1 MALIRRFSERP
12 LRLPR
17 LRPYVPS
24 PDAPAIYWFNSE
36 RDDIV
41 REVVQRVSSMHGQS
55 ARAVELTLNDAAM
68 HEVRRLTS
76 QRDEET
82 AESLGFWKGVSRS
95 IARMS
100 DVEKQRSLSTVA
112 EHMARDVAG
121 NFDPRVFEMAS
132 AAGPK
137 LLSAIMQPSRVPQ
150 DLASGSSAVDELL
163 TVEGDVQHL
172 RRLQQHGTLVYV
184 PTHSSNLD
192 SIVLAQALE
201 RKGLSPVVYGAGK
214 NLFTNPI
221 IAFGMHNLGAYRVDR
236 RIRARLYKDVLKAYA
251 SVMVERG
258 YHSLFF
264 PGGTRSRSG
273 LIEQRLKLGLLGSA
287 VEAFSRNQVQG
298 LERRVY
304 IVPTTINYAL
314 VLEAETLVEDWL
326 KEEGQARYIIS
337 DDEFSRIERWYD
349 FFRRM
354 RDQRAACVIRFGAPL
369 DPYGNPVDEGGR
381 SITPSGRV
389 IDPGSYVLRKG
400 EPTLDVARDQ
410 AYTRELGEVLEAR
423 FLSETVLMTTNVVAH
438 ALFRH
443 LVRETPSV
451 DLFSRLRLRGDVT
464 IERTALRRDV
474 TQLRDA
480 LVALEQQGLVRVSN
494 MVRTSDAE
502 TLIERAL
509 KVWQGYHKRI
519 AAREVG
525 DYVSA
530 EDPGLLIYYQ
540 NRLVP
545 FATQVAKDQD
555 AATQRAAREIARIG
569 AGR

>member
-1 MALIRRFSERP
+1 VALIRRFSERP

-17 LRPYVPS
+17 LRPYVPP
-24 PDAPAIYWFNSE
+24 PDAPAVYWFNSE
-36 RDDIV
+36 RDDIIA
-41 REVVQRVSSMHGQS
+41 EVVERVSGRHDHSPS
-55 ARAVELTLNDAAM
+55 AIELMLNDAALN
-68 HEVRRLTS
+68 EVRRLTS
-76 QRDEET
+76 QHDEET
-82 AESLGFWKGVSRS
+82 HESLGFWKGISRG

-100 DVEKQRSLSTVA
+100 DVEQQRVLATVA
-112 EHMARDVAG
+112 GHMARDVAG
-121 NFDPRVFEMAS
+121 NFDPRVYEMAT

-163 TVEGDVQHL
+163 TVEGDVAHL
-172 RRLQQHGTLVYV
+172 RRLQEHGTLVYV

-201 RKGLSPVVYGAGK
+201 RKRLSPVVYGAGK

-236 RIRARLYKDVLKAYA
+236 RIRARLYKDVLKTYA

-287 VEAFSRNQVQG
+287 VEGFSRNQVQG
-298 LERRVY
+298 IARRVF

-326 KEEGQARYIIS
+326 KEEGQARFIIT

-349 FFRRM
+349 FFRRL
-354 RDQRAACVIRFGAPL
+354 RDQRAACVIRFGAPV
-369 DPYGNPVDEGGR
+369 DPFGNPVDDQGR
-381 SITPSGRV
+381 SQTPGGRV
-389 IDPGSYVLRKG
+389 IDPGSYVLRSG
-400 EPTLDVARDQ
+400 EPTLDAARDQ
-410 AYTRELGEVLEAR
+410 AYTRELGDVLSAR
-423 FLSETVLMTTNVVAH
+423 YLSDTVLMTTNVVAH
-438 ALFRH
+438 AIFRH
-443 LVRETPSV
+443 FVRETPSV
-451 DLFSRLRLRGDVT
+451 DLFSRLRLRGDIT
-464 IERTALRRDV
+464 IARAALRREV
-474 TQLRDA
+474 AQLRGA
-480 LVALEQQGLVRVSN
+480 LVELERRGEVRVSQ

-502 TLIERAL
+502 DLIARAL
-509 KVWQGYHKRI
+509 GVWLGYHKRI

-525 DYVSA
+525 DFVSA
-530 EDPGLLIYYQ
+530 EDPALLIYYQ

-545 FATQVAKDQD
+545 FATLLAKDLD
-555 AATQRAAREIARIG
+555 GATQGAALEISRLG
-569 AGR
+569 AHR

>member
-1 MALIRRFSERP
+1 MALRRRFSERP

-41 REVVQRVSSMHGQS
+41 REVVERVGGVHGTS
-55 ARAVELTLNDAAM
+55 ARAVELMLNDAAM

-82 AESLGFWKGVSRS
+82 SESLGFWKGVSRS

-100 DVEKQRSLSTVA
+100 DVEKQRVLGTVA
-112 EHMARDVAG
+112 ERMARDVAG

-369 DPYGNPVDEGGR
+369 DPFGNPVDADGR
-381 SITPSGRV
+381 SMTPSGRV

-464 IERTALRRDV
+464 IERSALRREV

-480 LVALEQQGLVRVSN
+480 LVELEQRGLVRMSN
-494 MVRTSDAE
+494 MVRTADAE
-502 TLIERAL
+502 MLIERAL
-509 KVWQGYHKRI
+509 RVWQGYHKRI

-530 EDPGLLIYYQ
+530 EDPTLLIYYQ

-545 FATQVAKDQD
+545 FATQVAKDLD
-555 AATQRAAREIARIG
+555 APTQRAAREIARIG
-569 AGR
+569 ASR

>member
-100 DVEKQRSLSTVA
+100 DVEKQRLLSTVA

-137 LLSAIMQPSRVPQ
+137 LLSAIMQPSRVQQ
-150 DLASGSSAVDELL
+150 DLASGTSAVDELL

-287 VEAFSRNQVQG
+287 VEAYSRNQVQG

-369 DPYGNPVDEGGR
+369 DPFGNPVDEDGR

>member
-1 MALIRRFSERP
+1 MALRRRFSERP

-17 LRPYVPS
+17 LRPYVPA
-24 PDAPAIYWFNSE
+24 PDAPAVYWFNSE
-36 RDDIV
+36 RDDIIAD
-41 REVVQRVSSMHGQS
+41 VVSRVAGTHG
-55 ARAVELTLNDAAM
+55 ARPETIELMLNDAAL

-82 AESLGFWKGVSRS
+82 AESLGFWKGVSRG

-100 DVEKQRSLSTVA
+100 DTEKRHVLATVA
-112 EHMARDVAG
+112 ERMARDVAG
-121 NFDPRVFEMAS
+121 NFDPRVFEMAT
-132 AAGPK
+132 AAGPRI
-137 LLSAIMQPSRVPQ
+137 LSAIMQPSRVPI

-163 TVEGDVQHL
+163 TVEGDVAHL
-172 RRLQQHGTLVYV
+172 RRLQAHGTLVYV

-236 RIRARLYKDVLKAYA
+236 RIRAHLYKDVLKAYA

-287 VEAFSRNQVQG
+287 VEAFSRNQVHG
-298 LERRVY
+298 VPRRVF

-326 KEEGQARYIIS
+326 KEEGQARFIIT

-349 FFRRM
+349 FFRRL
-354 RDQRAACVIRFGAPL
+354 RDQRAACVIRFGAPV
-369 DPYGNPVDEGGR
+369 DPFGNPVDADGQ
-381 SITPSGRV
+381 SLTPGGRV
-389 IDPGSYVLRKG
+389 IDPGSYVLRRG
-400 EPTLDVARDQ
+400 EPTLDAARDQ
-410 AYTRELGEVLEAR
+410 AYTRELGDVLSAR
-423 FLSETVLMTTNVVAH
+423 YLADTVLMTTNVVAH
-438 ALFRH
+438 AIFRH
-443 LVRETPSV
+443 FVRETPSV
-451 DLFSRLRLRGDVT
+451 DLFSRLRLRGDIT
-464 IERTALRRDV
+464 IARAALRREV
-474 TQLRDA
+474 AQLQGV
-480 LVALEQQGLVRVSN
+480 LLTLEERGKVRVSH

-502 TLIERAL
+502 SLIERAL
-509 KVWQGYHKRI
+509 QVWLGYHKRI

-530 EDPGLLIYYQ
+530 EDPALLIYYQ

-545 FATQVAKDQD
+545 FATLLAADLD
-555 AATQRAAREIARIG
+555 AATQHAAQEISRLG
-569 AGR
+569 AHR